1 MERRLRSVTYASG
14 CGAGPTIRTRLRQ
27 CLDVIDPNPLQ
38 VGGINLHGDNP
49 AGLRTPILPI
59 QTESDSVCH
68 EVERHIHLH
77 VVRRVPRY
85 LHFEREAAFPRLV
98 PDEHAIRQNL
108 RSSRQG
114 GTFKFWRF
122 AQAQLRDKYKHER
135 TDQES

>member
-1 MERRLRSVTYASG
+1 MFGPGRAVPISLAGFAAWRRVPAWWPRWRCHPASLRSWRLWAMELRLRSVTYASG

-77 VVRRVPRY
+77 VVRRVP
-85 LHFEREAAFPRLV
+85 
-98 PDEHAIRQNL
+98 
-108 RSSRQG
+108 
-114 GTFKFWRF
+114 
-122 AQAQLRDKYKHER
+122 
-135 TDQES
+135 